1 MKLLEVVNE
10 LCDAIDARHTGCE
23 IAVLDGEV
31 RIMRT
36 FAYAG
41 VRDLRITEVLRAI
54 ASPDWKKALAEIEA
68 ALKARTASYEERLK
82 LEGQKW
88 VWVCGGT
95 AIQPSGVG

>member
-1 MKLLEVVNE
+1 MKLLEVVEE

-23 IAVLDGEV
+23 ISVLDGEV
-31 RIMRT
+31 RILRT

-54 ASPDWKKALAEIEA
+54 VSPDGNKALADTEA
-68 ALKARTASYEERLK
+68 ALKARIASYEERLK

-88 VWVCGGT
+88 VWVRGGT
-95 AIQPSGVG
+95 AIEPSRVE